1 MSLPH
6 ITLPEIYSSR
16 HRLIRNSRSFPFHFH
31 IARSLLHLT
40 QHTRT
45 YVPLMPYLLPIL
57 TSTMTSPS
65 KPKASTLRHFD
76 FETNIRAP
84 QQYLKTRVYIEGLA
98 EEASH
103 LLAEYLASG
112 PVHGSIAFPEMV
124 VPLVTMLRKAMK
136 EAKSSPWKAKEAGTA
151 KILIER
157 IEESSK
163 WTEQKRKGVAFTP
176 SRMTEVEI
184 WENDIKLDETPLGRY
199 VKVQRKAREKRR
211 KLVEKVRLLVG
222 HYSHVLSRRCT
233 DA

>member
-1 MSLPH
+1 M
-6 ITLPEIYSSR
+6 
-16 HRLIRNSRSFPFHFH
+16 
-31 IARSLLHLT
+31 
-40 QHTRT
+40 
-45 YVPLMPYLLPIL
+45 
-57 TSTMTSPS
+57 
-65 KPKASTLRHFD
+65 
-76 FETNIRAP
+76 
-84 QQYLKTRVYIEGLA
+84 
-98 EEASH
+98 
-103 LLAEYLASG
+103 AEYLASG